1 MKRLKSMAE
10 FFEKITTGILFV
22 TAVYIPAFYGWDE
35 VLHVEILWKILLLSV
50 VCTLGSIIM
59 PLGEEKEVSRNT
71 MLMRHSLYYIYI
83 NVVVLALGYLFDWF
97 SFQNAGQVFGMVLAI
112 AFVYIVVALV
122 CYWIQLREAEKINR
136 KLKERDF

>member
-35 VLHVEILWKILLLSV
+35 VLHVEILWQILLLSV

-112 AFVYIVVALV
+112 VFVYIVVALV

>member
-35 VLHVEILWKILLLSV
+35 VLHVEILWQILLLSV

>member
-22 TAVYIPAFYGWDE
+22 TAVYIPAFYGWDQ
-35 VLHVEILWKILLLSV
+35 VLHVEILWQILLLSV

-59 PLGEEKEVSRNT
+59 PLGEEKEVSRNS

-112 AFVYIVVALV
+112 AFVYIAVALV

>member
-22 TAVYIPAFYGWDE
+22 TAVYIPAFYGWDQ
-35 VLHVEILWKILLLSV
+35 VLHVEILWQILLLSV

-59 PLGEEKEVSRNT
+59 PLGEEKEVSRNS

-83 NVVVLALGYLFDWF
+83 NVVVLALGYVFDWF

-112 AFVYIVVALV
+112 AFVYIAVALV

>member
-22 TAVYIPAFYGWDE
+22 TAIYIPAFYGWDE
-35 VLHVEILWKILLLSV
+35 ALHVKILWQILLLSV

-59 PLGEEKEVSRNT
+59 PLGEEKEVSRNS
-71 MLMRHSLYYIYI
+71 MLIRHSLYYIYI
-83 NVVVLALGYLFDWF
+83 NVVVLALGYLFGWF
-97 SFQNAGQVFGMVLAI
+97 SFQNAGQVFGMLLAI
-112 AFVYIVVALV
+112 AFVYIAVALV